1 MVQDAGTPSDKKN
14 KSHILQ
20 KRITTLEHELELR
33 FVYRS
38 SRKVDNF
45 SFMFQLLLLIQIT
58 LSFLLR
64 NSFPPRQLSHQTLW
78 GLFQGVLL
86 SFFLVVKI
94 PMFLKITTPLPPLP
108 TIHVIFDHYLQQ
120 C

>member
-1 MVQDAGTPSDKKN
+1 MFIGRQ
-14 KSHILQ
+14 
-20 KRITTLEHELELR
+20 E
-33 FVYRS
+33 RS
-38 SRKVDNF
+38 IIF
-45 SFMFQLLLLIQIT
+45 LFMFQLLLLIQIT

-64 NSFPPRQLSHQTLW
+64 NSFPPRQLSHQTLR

-86 SFFLVVKI
+86 WFVFLEVKI
-94 PMFLKITTPLPPLP
+94 PMFLKITTPLP

>member
-45 SFMFQLLLLIQIT
+45 SFYVSTFA
-58 LSFLLR
+58 
-64 NSFPPRQLSHQTLW
+64 SHSNYFIFFTSTLW

-94 PMFLKITTPLPPLP
+94 PMLKITTPLPPLP